1 MMRTGM
7 VPSTGYTRALA
18 LALSLFLPVAAA
30 QDDPQVQDDAM
41 LEVEMPLQGDA
52 DSENQALAELD
63 KLLGDIHTLSADVTQ
78 LILESDDSVL
88 EESSIRMYLKK
99 PDGFYWETLTPF
111 PELVVT
117 NGEKLWNYQPDL
129 EQVVIEPWNQDR
141 SALAAQLLSGRTDSL
156 AEEYVVHLVPGDSDH
171 KEFEL
176 TPLASDSLYERI
188 LISFF
193 GPELESIHLHSKN
206 GERTVW
212 QFYNVMRN
220 TPIADDLFTFEP
232 PADIEIIE
240 NPYVD

>member
-1 MMRTGM
+1 M
-7 VPSTGYTRALA
+7 VNTSGFTRALA
-18 LALSLFLPVAAA
+18 LALSLFLPFAAA
-30 QDDPQVQDDAM
+30 QDDPPARGDARPG
-41 LEVEMPLQGDA
+41 VETSSQGDA
-52 DSENQALAELD
+52 SVQNEALLELD
-63 KLLGDIHTLSADVTQ
+63 RLLGDIHTLTADVTQ

-156 AEEYVVHLVPGDSDH
+156 AEEYEVHLVPGDSDH

-232 PADIEIIE
+232 PADIEVIE